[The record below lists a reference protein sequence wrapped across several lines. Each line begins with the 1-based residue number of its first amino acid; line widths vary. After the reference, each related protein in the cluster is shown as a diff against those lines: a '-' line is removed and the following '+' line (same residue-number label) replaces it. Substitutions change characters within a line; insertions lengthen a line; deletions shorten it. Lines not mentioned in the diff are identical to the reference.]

1 VVLQEIRGAD
11 VVGIADRPSGGLYI
25 ELAAACFKLHVSQW
39 RMWFLVRSLA
49 LQGGIARMT
58 GMTLLVPG
66 GGK

>member
-1 VVLQEIRGAD
+1 M
-11 VVGIADRPSGGLYI
+11 
-25 ELAAACFKLHVSQW
+25 HVSQW

-49 LQGGIARMT
+49 LQGSIARMT